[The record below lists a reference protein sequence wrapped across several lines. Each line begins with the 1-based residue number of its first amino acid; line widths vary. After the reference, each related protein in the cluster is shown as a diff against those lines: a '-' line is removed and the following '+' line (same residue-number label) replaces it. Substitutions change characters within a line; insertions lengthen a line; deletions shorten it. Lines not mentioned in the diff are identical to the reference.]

1 MPCCSCCSVRTRDRR
16 GKGKRTK
23 TLISREKSSRSRLG
37 LEKDGKSGIVA
48 SFHPQFLYLC
58 ARLNYER
65 YTAGSRVDGVLHTY
79 IRE

>member
-1 MPCCSCCSVRTRDRR
+1 MPCCSCCSVGTRDRR
-16 GKGKRTK
+16 GEGKRTK

-58 ARLNYER
+58 VRLNYER
-65 YTAGSRVDGVLHTY
+65 
-79 IRE
+79 